1 MSISTLRISLVHL
14 VYTLYMH
21 QLKTKE
27 NLISVQIN
35 TIDAKAESSAGL
47 YGSVISRVGNN
58 CSTASSNGI
67 FPGAA

>member
-1 MSISTLRISLVHL
+1 
-14 VYTLYMH
+14 MH